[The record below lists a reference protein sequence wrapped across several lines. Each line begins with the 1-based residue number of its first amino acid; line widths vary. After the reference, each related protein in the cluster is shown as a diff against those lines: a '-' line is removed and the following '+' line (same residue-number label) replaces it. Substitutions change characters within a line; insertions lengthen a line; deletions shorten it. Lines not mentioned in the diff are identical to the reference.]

1 VSSKEQR
8 RRKYERHFLRWKTA
22 MIFDGPGG
30 EPIVFHTETQDLSVG
45 GAAVLSERDLAGA
58 EVTLFLAR
66 PYHGL
71 GEVEM
76 IRMSAQVVSSAFMPN
91 GTYRLGLRF
100 LHADYDAQKKFAEE
114 LKAQADRKASGA
126 TSAPDALAAPAAPAV
141 PPTPAT
147 MTTSGRL
154 AALKQLAQA
163 KQGEAPRDDSQE
175 AINER
180 VDAALRRAFDY
191 LKELVENMNV
201 VKPPFTKDYPLAF
214 GVPPLDQLVWEKG
227 QVDFRA
233 KTVSSTSR
241 LYEQVALTFRLNG
254 RKQMEVTRENPAH
267 EKFARTL
274 TDNRI
279 EYSKRETRNARGV
292 VDKTTFTF
300 PCEVN
305 ARVAMVANYQTGRI
319 DLSARHVGRF
329 GTIEHKV
336 DPEAINDASLEELAG
351 FILGESPTINL
362 LLHKH

>member
-1 VSSKEQR
+1 M
-8 RRKYERHFLRWKTA
+8 RWKTA
-22 MIFDGPGG
+22 MIYDGPGG
-30 EPIVFHTETQDLSVG
+30 EPIVFHTETHDLSVG
-45 GAAVLSERDLAGA
+45 GAAVLSEQDLAGT

-71 GEVEM
+71 GDVEM
-76 IRMSAQVVSSAFMPN
+76 IRMSAQVVSSALMPN
-91 GTYRLGLRF
+91 GKFRLGLRF
-100 LHADYDAQKKFAEE
+100 LHADYDAQRKFAEE
-114 LKAQADRKASGA
+114 LKMQADRKAGA
-126 TSAPDALAAPAAPAV
+126 ATPAAPARPATPAPPPAPAAPA
-141 PPTPAT
+141 TLS
-147 MTTSGRL
+147 TSGRL

-163 KQGEAPRDDSQE
+163 KQGDAPRDDSQE
-175 AINER
+175 AVNER

-191 LKELVENMNV
+191 LKELVENLNV

-214 GVPPLDQLVWEKG
+214 GVPPLDQLFWEKG

-233 KTVSSTSR
+233 KTLSSTSR

-254 RKQMEVTRENPAH
+254 KKQMEVTRENPAH

-279 EYSKRETRNARGV
+279 EFSKRETRNARGV

-305 ARVAMVANYQTGRI
+305 ARVAMVGNYQTGKI

-329 GTIEHKV
+329 GTLEHKI
-336 DPEAINDASLEELAG
+336 DPQAITDASLEELAG